1 MVLEE
6 IGSKLPTREDS
17 IKAYYE
23 TCISRKKFIN
33 IDASEA
39 IFHLEKTKHDLSRA
53 IKEFENDCWDWTII
67 KAYYSIHHA
76 ANALLIKKAK
86 MFSKDHICLIVALKH
101 LGLIPN
107 EFYEELRK
115 LHSKFSDF
123 TAFEIAY
130 SLRKVSQY
138 DVVKWKELSKEDA
151 ELVLEF
157 AKKFVKFVEE
167 MIA

>member
-6 IGSKLPTREDS
+6 IGSKLPKREKS

-23 TCISRKKFIN
+23 TCISRKKFIK
-33 IDASEA
+33 IDSSEA
-39 IFHLEKTKHDLSRA
+39 NLHLEKAKHDLSRA
-53 IKEFENDCWDWTII
+53 IKEFNDDCWDWTIV

-76 ANALLIKKAK
+76 ANALLIKKEG
-86 MFSKDHICLIVALKH
+86 MFSKDHICLVIALKN

-115 LHSKFSDF
+115 IHSKFSDF
-123 TAFEIAY
+123 TAFELAY

-138 DVVKWKELSKEDA
+138 NVTKWKELSKEDA
-151 ELVLEF
+151 KIILEF
-157 AKKFVKFVEE
+157 AKTFVKFVEE
-167 MIA
+167 TII